1 MFVDIKNV
9 HDRMFANI
17 RNTYLEKVRKL
28 STTEKT
34 VFPLL
39 FYHSLI

>member
-17 RNTYLEKVRKL
+17 RNTYLEKYENFL
-28 STTEKT
+28 LQSNC
-34 VFPLL
+34 FAL
-39 FYHSLI
+39 FYFIIP